1 MAHIIAQPCVGVKD
15 ASCLQVCPVD
25 CIHEAE
31 KQFYIDPEECI
42 DCGVCIPECPV
53 NAIYSGEEVPDEF
66 QDYIQKNAEMAKNKK
81 IDIR

>member
-15 ASCLQVCPVD
+15 ASCIQVCPVD

-31 KQFYIDPEECI
+31 NQFYIDPEECI

-53 NAIYSGEEVPDEF
+53 DAIYSGEEVPGEY
-66 QDYIQKNAEMAKNKK
+66 QDYIQKNAEMAKEKTVK
-81 IDIR
+81 

>member
-15 ASCLQVCPVD
+15 ASCIQVCPVD

-31 KQFYIDPEECI
+31 NQFYIDPEECI

-53 NAIYSGEEVPDEF
+53 DAIYSGEEVPGEY
-66 QDYIQKNAEMAKNKK
+66 QDYIQKNAEMAKKTADSK
-81 IDIR
+81 